1 MNYTITITETQ
12 KKAMEYVAA
21 DVDTWITNF
30 TEVRA
35 NQAIQEIVSLLV
47 AHCNANSIALAVGQ
61 DLQVDQAYKLGI
73 VKSGADRNAEAEE
86 LENVQMAIK
95 AANENASI

>member
-47 AHCNANSIALAVGQ
+47 AHCNENSIALAVGQ

-86 LENVQMAIK
+86 LENV
-95 AANENASI
+95 